1 MRVEKL
7 KYTKTIFLENKA
19 LRTRLKVN
27 LTAQEDKTLLTLRT
41 STTVSQRVKDR
52 AEVIRLSHQ
61 GWYVEKI
68 ATFFEWHLQTVRE
81 TLHRWRR
88 KGWEGLLDKPG
99 RGQRARW
106 NEADMADL
114 ERCLDE
120 PRSYNSKQLAQKLA
134 DARDVH
140 LSPGHLRT
148 VLKKRGS
155 FGSAPVTVIKRSK
168 TPSDVPS
175 NKPT

>member
-1 MRVEKL
+1 M
-7 KYTKTIFLENKA
+7 
-19 LRTRLKVN
+19 RTRLKVN

-88 KGWEGLLDKPG
+88 TRAGKDCWTSLEGV
-99 RGQRARW
+99 R
-106 NEADMADL
+106 
-114 ERCLDE
+114 E
-120 PRSYNSKQLAQKLA
+120 PAGTK
-134 DARDVH
+134 
-140 LSPGHLRT
+140 RT
-148 VLKKRGS
+148 WPTWSGVWTHHAAL
-155 FGSAPVTVIKRSK
+155 TV
-168 TPSDVPS
+168 
-175 NKPT
+175 NN